1 MAEGGY
7 EFGYPDPDLDYKLD
21 HDDDDDENYDGDE
34 TTPFLPGSAST
45 PGPNG
50 EEIPMKTMQKE
61 KSGLPSYAET
71 SFGGRNVTDEDL
83 VTRLRRLRE
92 NPTTDLLNT
101 TQIDLR
107 ENPLSEEDKEIQIQ
121 KVKNFIKAR
130 YPNADIS
137 KLVIRFSRKKP
148 MDIVLLVP
156 KGGETKIVLD
166 DGSGLQKSFLNMTY
180 VKSALGR
187 PAEEIITET
196 SAGIRKRQKQLQ
208 KERVTF
214 ENHQKKINRSR

>member
-7 EFGYPDPDLDYKLD
+7 NPWTGDPYVDYD
-21 HDDDDDENYDGDE
+21 YDDNDDDDDDYDDGDE

-71 SFGGRNVTDEDL
+71 SFGGRKESAL
-83 VTRLRRLRE
+83 EKRLKELKE
-92 NPTTDLLNT
+92 NPTTGLLDT
-101 TQIDLR
+101 TDFGGVPDPPT
-107 ENPLSEEDKEIQIQ
+107 ENILTEKEKEIEIQ
-121 KVKNFIKAR
+121 KVRNFIKTK
-130 YPNADIS
+130 YPNADLS
-137 KLVIRFSRKKP
+137 KLEITFSRKNP
-148 MDIVLLVP
+148 MDIVVLGP

-166 DGSGLQKSFLNMTY
+166 DGSGLRKSFLNMTY
-180 VKSALGR
+180 VKRALGR
-187 PAEEIITET
+187 PAEEIIKET
-196 SAGIRKRQKQLQ
+196 SANIIKRQKELQ

-214 ENHQKKINRSR
+214 ENNRKI